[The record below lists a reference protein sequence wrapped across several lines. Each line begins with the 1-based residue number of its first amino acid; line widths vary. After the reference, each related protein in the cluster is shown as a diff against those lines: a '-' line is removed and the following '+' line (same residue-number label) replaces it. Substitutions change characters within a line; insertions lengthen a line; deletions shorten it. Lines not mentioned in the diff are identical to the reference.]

1 MRCQYVNNALSRVGK
16 PNKMLFTAV
25 LVGKQISTSSNL
37 LISGNSNP
45 NYRIFDTD
53 VPITSTGALADA
65 TRGNDMDANNW
76 VGFWVAT
83 EHFDEN
89 TLQISVGKEDSIDPI
104 LVANLTE
111 WGKKP
116 PTHVGFSYGQESVK
130 YTELRGEDASV
141 EPESCSGE
149 I

>member
-1 MRCQYVNNALSRVGK
+1 MSFSVKGAKAARIQI
-16 PNKMLFTAV
+16 AV

-141 EPESCSGE
+141 DPESCSGE